1 MYRNF
6 SLTDEERKQIM
17 EQHAAHGYKKPLN
30 EQSLTNNQRLAVQ
43 KGYGP
48 VSAEYAD
55 QLGKEGKLLATA
67 PNNQPAQSSASA
79 PAGSAAPASGTAAAE
94 VKAPD
99 INVNCAASL
108 SEIKE
113 GSMKILKV
121 GCKTDAVKELQKML
135 GMEEKYQTGYFGNMT
150 KGKVIEFQKAN
161 KDAKGVQLVPD
172 GKVGDKTYNSL
183 VAAKASTT
191 TDANKAAADAI
202 TNKTATDSTA
212 VKVNENG
219 EVDENFGK
227 LVGTAVKKGAQYV
240 DDVIKYFKKPVQ
252 KGAFPVKQGVQKA
265 ADVYVPKSAQPAMR
279 TLLQKYG
286 SQRWSPAL
294 NTALQP
300 ARQEM
305 AIVMNDLKR
314 LTSQLPGFGTA
325 SPEQKQYFQNGIYDG
340 VTAVRRKIE
349 GILDSNMTGCLKYEK
364 GNSFNFN
371 ASIGLIED
379 LTKTVDAVMSNKK
392 LNPDAIKTLQFM
404 KENLNDASIK
414 IQSGLTDLLTT
425 K

>member
-1 MYRNF
+1 
-6 SLTDEERKQIM
+6 
-17 EQHAAHGYKKPLN
+17 
-30 EQSLTNNQRLAVQ
+30 V
-43 KGYGP
+43 
-48 VSAEYAD
+48 EYAD

-67 PNNQPAQSSASA
+67 PNNQPAQNSASA
-79 PAGSAAPASGTAAAE
+79 PAGAAAPASAAAE

-172 GKVGDKTYNSL
+172 GKVGDKTYNAL
-183 VAAKASTT
+183 VASKASTT

-202 TNKTATDSTA
+202 TNKTATDSTQAATDSTA

-219 EVDENFGK
+219 EVDENLGK
-227 LVGTAVKKGAQYV
+227 LVNAAVKKGSQYV
-240 DDVIKYFKKPVQ
+240 DDVIRYFKKPVQ

-265 ADVYVPKSAQPAMR
+265 SDVYVPKSAQPAMR
-279 TLLQKYG
+279 NLLQKYG
-286 SQRWSPAL
+286 NQRWTPSL
-294 NTALQP
+294 NAALQP

-305 AIVMNDLKR
+305 AIVMNDHKR

-364 GNSFNFN
+364 G
-371 ASIGLIED
+371 
-379 LTKTVDAVMSNKK
+379 LT
-392 LNPDAIKTLQFM
+392 
-404 KENLNDASIK
+404 E
-414 IQSGLTDLLTT
+414 LLTT